1 MVTKMK
7 LILLDREFNLTP
19 CSSTRFFNLGLVS
32 AIFQV
37 VTAFVYSHFSS
48 TKVLNLSLLFKL
60 VKIILIQLV
69 KSSRLLFNSF
79 IFKRW
84 IRINK
89 FKCILIS

>member
-32 AIFQV
+32 AIFRV

-69 KSSRLLFNSF
+69 KYSRLLLILLFSNSG
-79 IFKRW
+79 
-84 IRINK
+84 
-89 FKCILIS
+89 